1 MSYDLINLKSFGN
14 SFKRNGW
21 KALMSLAYSAS
32 HYTLLRSDIL
42 FNLKNHL
49 ARRGVLEP
57 IKRLLAHARVN
68 PW

>member
-1 MSYDLINLKSFGN
+1 
-14 SFKRNGW
+14 
-21 KALMSLAYSAS
+21 MSLAYSAA

-57 IKRLLAHARVN
+57 LKRLLARARVN